1 MTDRLV
7 KNNTFINTN
16 CNNIKKYHK
25 LTVFTFQ
32 NCRILSTFVE
42 CLIKLNLVI
51 MRNFILAI
59 GVILLMGNIDLQAQV
74 SNDITLDSKVLYGQ
88 LYNGMTYYI
97 RANPLPKERADFYIV
112 FNVGA
117 ILENDNQDGL
127 AHLTEHMAF
136 NGTKNFPK
144 KGILD
149 FLERN
154 GVAFGHNVN
163 AFTGTDVTA
172 YNLND
177 VPLDDPS
184 VIDTALLILHDWS
197 NFVAFEDD
205 EIDAERMV
213 VHEEWRTRRN
223 ADFRMMK
230 ALMPTI
236 YKGSKYAERDVI
248 GSLDVIDNCDYETLR
263 SFYRE
268 WYRPDLE
275 ALIIVG
281 DFDAK
286 EMEEKVIAVF
296 SSVPKAVNP
305 TERIIFEIPD
315 NREPLVG
322 IVTDPE
328 AQRNMI
334 RVFYKHDI
342 IQPADKNANYMRE
355 LLIRN
360 LYNTMI
366 NNRLNEL
373 VQKENPPFIMGYSM
387 YGGMQRSKDA
397 FTLIALAK
405 DNEIPLALKTVLQE
419 NERVRQ
425 HGFTQSEFDR
435 TKKEIL
441 RGYEKAYKEKD
452 KQKNNTYV
460 WRYFSNFLTNEP
472 VPGIEFEYNFA
483 KETLPQIT
491 LAEINSL
498 PAKWITDENIVVSIS
513 GVEKEGVSLP
523 TEEEVLAIIENTKDI
538 ELVAYVDAVSDKPL
552 VAEIPTGSKII
563 STETNDELGTK
574 TWILENGAEVVLK
587 ETDFKEDEIVFEAFR
602 FGGNSLV
609 ELENLPS
616 ADMTTTLASQSGV
629 GDFDNISLQKMMAGK
644 MLRLNPY
651 IDNTTQGFNGSTS
664 PQDLETFMQ
673 LLYLYFEQPRFD
685 EEAGGAY
692 MSRIIAWLQN
702 TSTDPRTIA
711 NDSIQFLMADR
722 NLRRTPMNVDK
733 LSKVDFEEV
742 VEIYNNRF
750 SDGADFRFYFV
761 GNIDEAILKPLV
773 ETYIGGLTT
782 SSKNE
787 TWKDNNVR
795 PPVANAE
802 NQFKVSMEIPKAT
815 VFVNYNNDFKYT
827 AENLVYLK
835 AVKYILSLR
844 YTETI
849 REKEG
854 GSYGVGVWT
863 STSKYPYEGYKL
875 NMKFDCDPERAEHL
889 MAIVYEEVEKLQ
901 NTGPTEV
908 DVHKTIEYFLKTR
921 EEKLKENSFWLSSLV
936 SIDKNKLNTISS
948 ANYEEIVKGMTPK
961 NIQKFCKKIFKDS
974 KNVEVVMLPLDK

>member
-1 MTDRLV
+1 
-7 KNNTFINTN
+7 
-16 CNNIKKYHK
+16 
-25 LTVFTFQ
+25 
-32 NCRILSTFVE
+32 
-42 CLIKLNLVI
+42 
-51 MRNFILAI
+51 MRRFILALI
-59 GVILLMGNIDLQAQV
+59 AILLFGNTTLWAQTPEKV
-74 SNDITLDSKVLYGQ
+74 SVDSKVIYGQ
-88 LYNGMTYYI
+88 LDNGMTYYI
-97 RANPLPKERADFYIV
+97 RSNALPKDRADFYIV

-144 KGILD
+144 KGVLD

-177 VPLDDPS
+177 VPLNDPS
-184 VIDTALLILHDWS
+184 VIDTSLLILHDWS
-197 NFVAFEDD
+197 NYVAFEDE
-205 EIDAERMV
+205 EIDAERKV

-263 SFYRE
+263 SFYKE

-286 EMEEKVIAVF
+286 EMEEKVIAMF

-305 TERIIFEIPD
+305 QERTIFEIPD
-315 NREPLVG
+315 NTEPLVG

-334 RVFYKHDI
+334 RVYYKHDI
-342 IQPADKNANYMRE
+342 TQPADKNADYMRE
-355 LLIRN
+355 LLVRE

-397 FTLIALAK
+397 FMLIALAK
-405 DNEIPLALKTVLQE
+405 DNEIPLALTNVLQE

-441 RGYEKAYKEKD
+441 RNYEKAYKEKD
-452 KQKNNTYV
+452 KQKNNKYV
-460 WRYFSNFLTNEP
+460 WEYFSNFLTNEP
-472 VPGIEFEYNFA
+472 IPGIEFEYDFA
-483 KETLPQIT
+483 KTTLPQIS

-498 PAKWITDENIVVSIS
+498 PAKWITNDNIVVSIS

-523 TEEEVLAIIENTKDI
+523 TEEEILSIIDNTKDA
-538 ELVAYVDAVSDKPL
+538 ELEAYVDAVSDKPL
-552 VAEIPTGSKII
+552 VAKIPIGSKII
-563 STETNDELGTK
+563 NTEINEELGTK

-587 ETDFKEDEIVFEAFR
+587 KTDFKEDEILFEAYS
-602 FGGNSLV
+602 FGGSSLV
-609 ELENLPS
+609 DLESIPS
-616 ADMTTTLASQSGV
+616 ADMTTTIVSQSGV
-629 GDFDNISLQKMMAGK
+629 GEFDNISLQKMMAGK
-644 MLRLNPY
+644 VLRLNPY
-651 IDNTTQGFNGSTS
+651 INNTTQGLSGSTS

-673 LLYLYFEQPRFD
+673 LLYLYLEQPRFD

-722 NLRRTPMNVDK
+722 NPRKMPMNVDK
-733 LSKVDFEEV
+733 LNKVDFNKV

-761 GNIDEAILKPLV
+761 GNINEAKLKPLV

-782 SSKNE
+782 TSRNE

-795 PPVANAE
+795 PPATNAE
-802 NQFKVSMEIPKAT
+802 NQFKVSMETPKAT
-815 VFVNYNNDFKYT
+815 VFVNYNDNFKYT

-835 AVKYILSLR
+835 AIKYILSLR

-849 REKEG
+849 REEEG

-863 STSKYPYEGYKL
+863 STSKYPYEGFKL
-875 NMKFDCDPERAEHL
+875 NMKFDCDPERAEYL
-889 MAIVYEEVEKLQ
+889 MSIVYAEVEKLQ
-901 NTGPTEV
+901 ETGPTEV
-908 DVHKTIEYFLKTR
+908 DVHKTIEYFIKTR

-936 SIDKNKLNTISS
+936 SIDKNKLNTISET
-948 ANYEEIVKGMTPK
+948 NYDDIVKGMTPLK
-961 NIQKFCKKIFKDS
+961 IQKFSKKIFKDS
-974 KNVEVVMLPLDK
+974 KNVEVVMLPLD

>member
-1 MTDRLV
+1 
-7 KNNTFINTN
+7 
-16 CNNIKKYHK
+16 
-25 LTVFTFQ
+25 
-32 NCRILSTFVE
+32 
-42 CLIKLNLVI
+42 
-51 MRNFILAI
+51 MRKFILTLSAI
-59 GVILLMGNIDLQAQV
+59 LMLGNITLWAQTSADV
-74 SNDITLDSKVLYGQ
+74 PKDSKVIYGQ
-88 LYNGMTYYI
+88 LENGMTYYI
-97 RANPLPKERADFYIV
+97 RANALPKDRADFYIV

-117 ILENDNQDGL
+117 ILENDDQDGL

-144 KGILD
+144 KGVLD

-154 GVAFGHNVN
+154 GVAFGHNIN
-163 AFTGTDVTA
+163 AFTSTDVTA

-177 VPLDDPS
+177 VPLDDPTVVDS
-184 VIDTALLILHDWS
+184 SLLILHDWS
-197 NFVAFEDD
+197 NYVAFEAE
-205 EIDAERMV
+205 EIDAERKV

-236 YKGSKYAERDVI
+236 YKGSKYAKRDVI

-286 EMEEKVIAVF
+286 EMEEKVIAMF

-305 TERIIFEIPD
+305 SERIIFEIP
-315 NREPLVG
+315 NNKEPLVG
-322 IVTDPE
+322 IATDPE

-334 RVFYKHDI
+334 RVYYKHDVVE
-342 IQPADKNANYMRE
+342 PADKNIDYMRE
-355 LLIRN
+355 LLIRE

-397 FTLIALAK
+397 FMLIALAK
-405 DNEIPLALKTVLQE
+405 DNEIPLALTAVLQE

-452 KQKNNTYV
+452 KQKNNKYV
-460 WRYFSNFLTNEP
+460 WEYFSNFLTNEP
-472 VPGIEFEYNFA
+472 IPGIEFEYDFA
-483 KETLPQIT
+483 KEILPQIS

-498 PAKWITDENIVVSIS
+498 PAKWITDDNIVVSIS

-523 TEEEVLAIIENTKDI
+523 TEEEVLTIIKNTEDV
-538 ELVAYVDAVSDKPL
+538 ELEAYVDAVSDKPL
-552 VAEIPTGSKII
+552 IAQIPTGSKII
-563 STETNDELGTK
+563 DTETNDELGTK

-587 ETDFKEDEIVFEAFR
+587 KTDFKEDEILFEAYG
-602 FGGNSLV
+602 FGGNSLIDI
-609 ELENLPS
+609 EDLPS
-616 ADMTTTLASQSGV
+616 ADMTTTIVSQSGI

-644 MLRLNPY
+644 VLRLNPY
-651 IDNTTQGFNGSTS
+651 IGNTTQGFNGSTS

-673 LLYLYFEQPRFD
+673 LLYLYMEQPRFD

-692 MSRIIAWLQN
+692 MSRIIAWIQN
-702 TSTDPRTIA
+702 TSTDPKTIA

-722 NLRRTPMNVDK
+722 NPRRMPLNVDK
-733 LSKVDFEEV
+733 MNKVEFDKV
-742 VEIYNNRF
+742 VEIYNDRF

-761 GNIDEAILKPLV
+761 GNIDEAKLKPLV

-787 TWKDNNVR
+787 TWRDNNVR
-795 PPVANAE
+795 PPATNAE
-802 NQFKVSMEIPKAT
+802 NKFNVSMEIPKAT
-815 VFVNYNNDFKYT
+815 VFVNYNDDFKYT

-835 AVKYILSLR
+835 AIKYILGLR

-849 REKEG
+849 REEEG

-863 STSKYPYEGYKL
+863 SASKYPYEGYKL
-875 NMKFDCDPERAEHL
+875 NMKFDCDPERAEYL
-889 MAIVYEEVEKLQ
+889 MSIIFAEVEKLQ
-901 NTGPTEV
+901 KTGPTEV

-921 EEKLKENSFWLSSLV
+921 EEKLKENSFWLGALV
-936 SIDKNKLNTISS
+936 SIDKNKLNTISA
-948 ANYEEIVKGMTPK
+948 ANYEDIVKGMTPK
-961 NIQKFCKKIFKDS
+961 KIQKFCKKIFKDS
-974 KNVEVVMLPLDK
+974 ENVEVIMLPTDN